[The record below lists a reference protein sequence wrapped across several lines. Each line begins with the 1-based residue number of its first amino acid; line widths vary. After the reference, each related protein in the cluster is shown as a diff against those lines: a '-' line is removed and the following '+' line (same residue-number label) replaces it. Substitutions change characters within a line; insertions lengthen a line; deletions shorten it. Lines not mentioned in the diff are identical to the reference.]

1 MRKSSANALRRY
13 LVIGGI
19 LLVGVGGSL
28 LHFLWPTITANHEAT
43 VAEAKAWTIEGEP
56 CPTLTAEAFAA
67 QNLKPKRSFD
77 YREVKLARAYGHVE
91 CRQIKNAG
99 GQGLGSHTVCQF
111 TSPAVLQVT
120 TAKGEFFFLPGI
132 GRPATVAIEG
142 GEAHCVLAG
151 DYRV

>member
-1 MRKSSANALRRY
+1 MRRSTAQSLSRY
-13 LVIGGI
+13 LVIGSI
-19 LLVGVGGSL
+19 LLVGIGGSV
-28 LHFLWPTITANHEAT
+28 LHFLWPTITANQQAS
-43 VAEAKAWTIEGEP
+43 VAEAKAWTIDGPP
-56 CPTLTAEAFAA
+56 CPTLTAEAFQS

-91 CRQIKNAG
+91 CRQIKNDA

-120 TAKGEFFFLPGI
+120 TSKGEFFFLPGV
-132 GRPATVAIEG
+132 GQPATVAIEG
-142 GEAHCVLAG
+142 GVARCVMAG